1 MKERAYFIY
10 FVSAFE
16 HILDLIKVW
25 YIILYCFLTMM
36 VMIDE

>member
-1 MKERAYFIY
+1 MKKRASLIY

-16 HILDLIKVW
+16 HILGLIKVW
-25 YIILYCFLTMM
+25 YIILYYFLTMM

>member
-1 MKERAYFIY
+1 MKKRAFFIY

-16 HILDLIKVW
+16 HICCFIKVW